1 MSRVMSDPT
10 TRRRSNDKSGT
21 RRNET
26 KAVVITPTG
35 RPPEP
40 TRALLAADSDR
51 GHAHE
56 GRTIVRQS
64 PIPYHHQ
71 LFEILRDAI
80 RGGIW
85 PPGAMIPS
93 EAQLAETYGI
103 SRTVIRSAVQRLIV
117 DRLVQRIKGKGIVVG
132 ASGTDQE
139 AFAIAGER
147 DMEGRDRDL
156 AADVRDREAE
166 RRDREAEARDDA
178 ASDLDRTAGDRAASD
193 RQHAADE
200 GARAASRRAGAA
212 DNRAQAINDRKVA
225 ANDRALAINDR
236 KVAADDR
243 AQAYLAL
250 TDRRVVQ
257 LHLEAANAGL
267 EKSVAARNAELEA
280 SNRELKAFSYSVSHD
295 LRAPLR
301 AIDGFSRLLLEE
313 NGAELSAEAAH
324 RLQVVRDG
332 AQQMGFLID
341 DLLTFSRIGRLEL
354 KK

>member
-1 MSRVMSDPT
+1 M
-10 TRRRSNDKSGT
+10 
-21 RRNET
+21 
-26 KAVVITPTG
+26 ITPTV
-35 RPPEP
+35 RHPEP
-40 TRALLAADSDR
+40 TRAMLAADSDR

-56 GRTIVRQS
+56 GRTIARQS

-103 SRTVIRSAVQRLIV
+103 SRTVIRSAVQRLAV
-117 DRLVQRIKGKGIVVG
+117 DRLVERIKGKGTVVG
-132 ASGTDQE
+132 VSEIDRD
-139 AFAIAGER
+139 AFATAGER
-147 DMEGRDRDL
+147 DIEGRDRDL
-156 AADVRDREAE
+156 AARERDVAAE
-166 RRDREAEARDDA
+166 LRDREAEARDDA
-178 ASDLDRTAGDRAASD
+178 AGDLDRTAGDRAAGD

-200 GARAASRRAGAA
+200 GARAASGRADAA
-212 DNRAQAINDRKVA
+212 DNRAQAITDRKVA
-225 ANDRALAINDR
+225 AEDRALAIHDR

-267 EKSVAARNAELEA
+267 KKSMAARNAELEA
-280 SNRELKAFSYSVSHD
+280 SNRELEAFTYSVSHD
-295 LRAPLR
+295 LRASLR
-301 AIDGFSRLLLEE
+301 ALDGFSRLLLEE
-313 NGAELSAEAAH
+313 NGAELSAEVAH

-332 AQQMGFLID
+332 VQQMGLLID
-341 DLLTFSRIGRLEL
+341 DLLSVSRIGRLEL